1 MFATEVRKKRK
12 SSKQNF
18 IKKYEW
24 LQKKKIRLE
33 EKRIPKEVDGIDFR
47 DTELPE
53 EFRSEPRVY
62 GGVIIDETEKELLSL
77 PPKFFTFKKLDPTR
91 LKAEVEKSF
100 MKLRWQQALATD
112 NKGDNQADENEEEEG
127 GSEFYD
133 DLKRTFD
140 LTTVPATN
148 VPFNKRA
155 TMPPYA
161 DEDTE
166 AKIAFARK
174 RLHSSI
180 EDQCRKSKGA
190 ENLSDNAKK
199 GLKQIKKRLK
209 DKQVVCFPTD
219 KSGRMSIDNPMNYS
233 KSMLKHFDGM
243 SKTNLENYY

>member
-1 MFATEVRKKRK
+1 
-12 SSKQNF
+12 
-18 IKKYEW
+18 
-24 LQKKKIRLE
+24 
-33 EKRIPKEVDGIDFR
+33 
-47 DTELPE
+47 
-53 EFRSEPRVY
+53 
-62 GGVIIDETEKELLSL
+62 
-77 PPKFFTFKKLDPTR
+77 
-91 LKAEVEKSF
+91 
-100 MKLRWQQALATD
+100 MKLRWQQALATN
-112 NKGDNQADENEEEEG
+112 NKDDNQADENKEEEG

-133 DLKRTFD
+133 NHKRTFD

-209 DKQVVCFPTD
+209 DNFILEGVDLLDHT
-219 KSGRMSIDNPMNYS
+219 SIFLLRTINHRVIPIICILS
-233 KSMLKHFDGM
+233 
-243 SKTNLENYY
+243 

>member
-1 MFATEVRKKRK
+1 
-12 SSKQNF
+12 
-18 IKKYEW
+18 
-24 LQKKKIRLE
+24 
-33 EKRIPKEVDGIDFR
+33 
-47 DTELPE
+47 
-53 EFRSEPRVY
+53 
-62 GGVIIDETEKELLSL
+62 
-77 PPKFFTFKKLDPTR
+77 
-91 LKAEVEKSF
+91 
-100 MKLRWQQALATD
+100 MKLRWQQALATN
-112 NKGDNQADENEEEEG
+112 NKDDDQADENKEEEDIT
-127 GSEFYD
+127 EFYD
-133 DLKRTFD
+133 NHKKTFD

-209 DKQVVCFPTD
+209 DKEVVCFPTD
-219 KSGRMSIDNPMNYS
+219 KSGRMSIDNPRNYS
-233 KSMLKHFDGM
+233 KSMLKHFYGM
-243 SKTNLENYY
+243 PKTNLENYYEVERVLNAHMRSWFIIMKGNQRLARNFRASNNTMPPSTD